1 MRQQRNGSEEG
12 DRKKRVNFE
21 DNLKRE
27 YCGQAPSGENF
38 VTE

>member
-1 MRQQRNGSEEG
+1 MRQQRNGSQEG

-27 YCGQAPSGENF
+27 YCGQTPSDEKV